1 MNLSGGSYLMNT
13 DKYKSLRIVQIALIA
28 TAIIATTISII
39 EQIMGEGNLLNI
51 ILDLCKTIGLFC
63 GAVYMMFGSKKD
75 MASFYKAFIGFYII
89 SLLLRIVTSFI
100 DGISPLQ
107 AICSIVSLICLLGL
121 EFVKDLGKDKTAIL
135 YSVLFVS
142 EVIMAIPLFLT
153 KQTQVA
159 ITAIT
164 SLLILGTFGLM
175 ITFKYIDK
183 ASRGRD

>member
-1 MNLSGGSYLMNT
+1 MVVPYPKFK
-13 DKYKSLRIVQIALIA
+13 DAKKDVAAFYKSFIA
-28 TAIIATTISII
+28 
-39 EQIMGEGNLLNI
+39 
-51 ILDLCKTIGLFC
+51 
-63 GAVYMMFGSKKD
+63 
-75 MASFYKAFIGFYII
+75 FYIVT
-89 SLLLRIVTSFI
+89 LLLRIVISFV

-142 EVIMAIPLFLT
+142 EVIMSLPLFLT
-153 KQTQVA
+153 KQPQIIIA
-159 ITAIT
+159 GIT
-164 SLLILGTFGLM
+164 SLLMLGTFGLM

>member
-1 MNLSGGSYLMNT
+1 MNN
-13 DKYKSLRIVQIALIA
+13 DKYKILKIVQMVLIVL
-28 TAIIATTISII
+28 AIIVTSISII
-39 EQIMGEGNLLNI
+39 NQITGEGILLYI
-51 ILDLCKTIGLFC
+51 LLDLCKVLCLFC
-63 GAVYMMFGSKKD
+63 GSVYMIFGSKKSV
-75 MASFYKAFIGFYII
+75 ANFYKGFIAMFIVT
-89 SLLLRIVTSFI
+89 LLLRIIISFV

-135 YSVLFVS
+135 YAILFVS

-153 KQTQVA
+153 KQTQL
-159 ITAIT
+159 ITAGLT

-175 ITFKYIDK
+175 IAFKYIDK